1 MLYPRRCQHLKI
13 NGAQCDSPALH
24 RRRFCFFHNRIQEE
38 TLKLARDK
46 RRRSGTIF
54 LPILEDA
61 NSIQVAIM
69 QVMRLLV
76 TQQIDHPTARLLL
89 QALRLATTNL
99 KELRLEI
106 YREEHIVDPREV
118 VNSRIGKHL
127 WYEEECEEE
136 EYEDDEES
144 EDEDGEEEGDEE
156 EEKDDA
162 DVNDEKENGNKSQ
175 TIPAKPA
182 PAAVNPATSTQ
193 PEPPKRPVSSAQQVR
208 AKVANMIREQM
219 SGYAPFPKITP
230 PKR

>member
-61 NSIQVAIM
+61 NSIQVALM

-136 EYEDDEES
+136 EYEDDDEETE
-144 EDEDGEEEGDEE
+144 EDDGDEE
-156 EEKDDA
+156 QSEAETA
-162 DVNDEKENGNKSQ
+162 A
-175 TIPAKPA
+175 PAKPA
-182 PAAVNPATSTQ
+182 PAAVTPATATQ

>member
-38 TLKLARDK
+38 TLKLARD
-46 RRRSGTIF
+46 RRRRAGTIF
-54 LPILEDA
+54 LPVLEDA
-61 NSIQVAIM
+61 NSIQVALM

-106 YREEHIVDPREV
+106 YREEHIVDTREV

-136 EYEDDEES
+136 EYEDDEEES
-144 EDEDGEEEGDEE
+144 EEDDEETEEDDGDEE
-156 EEKDDA
+156 QSEAETA
-162 DVNDEKENGNKSQ
+162 A
-175 TIPAKPA
+175 PAKPA
-182 PAAVNPATSTQ
+182 PAAVTPATQ
-193 PEPPKRPVSSAQQVR
+193 PPRRPVSSAQQVR
-208 AKVANMIREQM
+208 AEIVKMIRGQM
-219 SGYAPFPKITP
+219 SGYGPFPKITP

>member
-38 TLKLARDK
+38 TIKLARDK
-46 RRRSGTIF
+46 RRRRANATIF
-54 LPILEDA
+54 LPVLEDA

-118 VNSRIGKHL
+118 VNSRIGRHL
-127 WYEEECEEE
+127 WHEAECEEE
-136 EYEDDEES
+136 EYEDDEEETE
-144 EDEDGEEEGDEE
+144 EDDG
-156 EEKDDA
+156 
-162 DVNDEKENGNKSQ
+162 
-175 TIPAKPA
+175 AKNRARPKQQH
-182 PAAVNPATSTQ
+182 PRNPRQQ
-193 PEPPKRPVSSAQQVR
+193 P
-208 AKVANMIREQM
+208 
-219 SGYAPFPKITP
+219 
-230 PKR
+230 